1 MKKLLPIMFLLLS
14 LNAFSQN
21 ISYENWIEQE
31 ISAFHDDNEYE
42 EVNLMK
48 KAPVHWDLDK
58 IRLRVRPLIG
68 VEVPFLASFEIKP
81 FIEFHWQPPNLNDF
95 SHLIHSQKPIR

>member
-14 LNAFSQN
+14 LSAFSQN

-31 ISAFHDDNEYE
+31 ISAFHDYNEYE

-48 KAPVHWDLDK
+48 KAPAHWDLDK
-58 IRLRVRPLIG
+58 I
-68 VEVPFLASFEIKP
+68 S
-81 FIEFHWQPPNLNDF
+81 
-95 SHLIHSQKPIR
+95 